1 MSGVTAYHL
10 LNPLEE
16 PHRIRG
22 ESAKGIESERDEHVL
37 ILYARFFML
46 SYFARLYLG
55 YCLACHKPV
64 ASFTGEKKAVTD
76 YNKSLVD
83 AYNSSVHE
91 GLVTG
96 FGIGSMVFIMFCS
109 YALAVWFGAKLIL
122 ERGYTGGDVITIVF
136 AVVTGSM

>member
-1 MSGVTAYHL
+1 MHAFS
-10 LNPLEE
+10 
-16 PHRIRG
+16 
-22 ESAKGIESERDEHVL
+22 
-37 ILYARFFML
+37 
-46 SYFARLYLG
+46 
-55 YCLACHKPV
+55 CLATLP
-64 ASFTGEKKAVTD
+64 ASTLVIAWPATNPCSLCAREKKAVTD

>member
-1 MSGVTAYHL
+1 
-10 LNPLEE
+10 
-16 PHRIRG
+16 
-22 ESAKGIESERDEHVL
+22 
-37 ILYARFFML
+37 ML
-46 SYFARLYLG
+46 SYFACLCLGYCLACLCLG

>member
-1 MSGVTAYHL
+1 MAIKLKPQGPRCKRFEFWIKV
-10 LNPLEE
+10 
-16 PHRIRG
+16 
-22 ESAKGIESERDEHVL
+22 AK
-37 ILYARFFML
+37 
-46 SYFARLYLG
+46 
-55 YCLACHKPV
+55 V